1 MRPARYAVRPAS
13 TARRIAC
20 AIATGSCAAAR
31 AVFIRMPSTPCS
43 IVRQASDAVPT
54 PASTTTGNC
63 SRRLMVRT
71 LYGLRSP
78 SPLPIGDASGIT
90 AAQPASSSRTATVT
104 ISAPDAS
111 MARTIVSLSRYLP
124 VPTMR
129 REWKVRPPMVNGVSR
144 SVSTAVAIGS
154 PPSHEMHQLDRV
166 PRSYSDLAQRGPADD
181 GAVVLHH
188 DGARVEL
195 ERSEQLEQRHAPRYR
210 AALPVQRDIDRV
222 AHCVSSCAILRA
234 VAAGSAASHKAR
246 IAATP

>member
-1 MRPARYAVRPAS
+1 
-13 TARRIAC
+13 
-20 AIATGSCAAAR
+20 
-31 AVFIRMPSTPCS
+31 
-43 IVRQASDAVPT
+43 
-54 PASTTTGNC
+54 
-63 SRRLMVRT
+63 MV
-71 LYGLRSP
+71 
-78 SPLPIGDASGIT
+78 A
-90 AAQPASSSRTATVT
+90 ASSSPCTSGSSVSWSPITSSLTNSLNPASRASRAYRLGSRWYRTPACLVRSRSTRRTATVT

>member
-90 AAQPASSSRTATVT
+90 AAQPASSSRSAVT
-104 ISAPDAS
+104 
-111 MARTIVSLSRYLP
+111 
-124 VPTMR
+124 
-129 REWKVRPPMVNGVSR
+129 R
-144 SVSTAVAIGS
+144 SVGVG
-154 PPSHEMHQLDRV
+154 E
-166 PRSYSDLAQRGPADD
+166 DLAAFTDQDGRRFEQPLHVGEQRLLVPDHLELD
-181 GAVVLHH
+181 
-188 DGARVEL
+188 EL
-195 ERSEQLEQRHAPRYR
+195 EVIGDQETL
-210 AALPVQRDIDRV
+210 LP
-222 AHCVSSCAILRA
+222 
-234 VAAGSAASHKAR
+234 
-246 IAATP
+246 